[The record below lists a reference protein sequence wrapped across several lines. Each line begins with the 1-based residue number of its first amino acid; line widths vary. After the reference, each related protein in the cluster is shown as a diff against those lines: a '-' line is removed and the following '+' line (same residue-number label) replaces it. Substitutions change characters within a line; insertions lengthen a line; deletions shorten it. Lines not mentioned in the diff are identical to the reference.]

1 MSLNELPN
9 LPGLRRT
16 PSRIVMKAREE
27 LRQATRGSELE
38 EKSLGEEEEMS
49 FTSYFGDSSRLLDM
63 SKSLSA
69 FPSNAGSMNDISGR
83 YSLRSQQ
90 EARLSK
96 SLSLPFTNLD
106 YAPPFVVNQT
116 ERVCRFL
123 AYFSEA
129 IPENLIETMRSRKVE
144 IKFYTEDDTIEII
157 EPKERNSGLVQGKV
171 LKRHQIAKPRNP
183 EDTLDGSIFLLED
196 FQSGAVV
203 EMYNRQYTVI
213 DCDLATRRYM
223 EDLGIDFGE
232 SLSMP
237 SNYTPDTTRGATARS
252 SVSRGSTLSRSTNP
266 SGLHSNPK
274 ITGFHQYGRTVLRFF
289 GVWDSSGDLFGDE
302 LTVRLHYILAD
313 DTIEILPT
321 YERNCGRDKLQMLLK
336 RTKVMKR
343 GIADD
348 ASYSQMSFNSLGLS
362 SASGSNSKQAP
373 LRPYHWTDL
382 HIGDTIPVAAMTVLL
397 TDADQFT
404 RDFYAGRNMPL
415 GPAIVREKKVYPKF
429 EVAIPPH
436 NGFGSEIDSLTSCKG
451 SLMPLPPHKDGAKLK
466 AFQGMILRYQATL
479 DNPKASDRSR
489 SFIIQVHLEDD
500 TIQVLEPPQRNSG
513 HKGGVFL
520 NRGKIEPHDDSPSVV
535 PQDLYLGAVVPIYGF
550 HFLLHDAD
558 EYTLRHME
566 ENCREWG
573 KSDLSSVI
581 AKLKEHEEVL
591 TRLILT
597 SPGLSRKEMT
607 YAEVLDFFLLAGTPV
622 VKQEVVTLLRVLDPK
637 KFGSVKLTKILKF
650 MMSQK

>member
-1 MSLNELPN
+1 MSANELPN

-38 EKSLGEEEEMS
+38 DMGEEEEMS

-90 EARLSK
+90 QARLSK

-106 YAPPFVVNQT
+106 YAPPFVVNQS

-123 AYFSEA
+123 AYFSES
-129 IPENLIETMRSRKVE
+129 IPENLIETVRSRKVE
-144 IKFYTEDDTIEII
+144 IKFYTEDDTIEVI

-183 EDTLDGSIFLLED
+183 EDTLEGEIYQLHD
-196 FQSGAVV
+196 FQSGVV
-203 EMYNRQYTVI
+203 LEMYNRRYTVI
-213 DCDLATRRYM
+213 DCDLATRRHM
-223 EDLGIDFGE
+223 EELGIDFGE

-237 SNYTPDTTRGATARS
+237 SNYTPDTTRSAAARS
-252 SVSRGSTLSRSTNP
+252 SASRVPTASKGGSQT
-266 SGLHSNPK
+266 GLHSNPK

-348 ASYSQMSFNSLGLS
+348 EGSYSQLTTNSLGLS
-362 SASGSNSKQAP
+362 SGSVSRGNQVP

-382 HIGDTIPVAAMTVLL
+382 HIGDTIPVAAMTVML

-404 RDFYAGRNMPL
+404 RDFYASKHMPL
-415 GPAIVREKKVYPKF
+415 GPAIAREKKVYPKF
-429 EVAIPPH
+429 EVIIPPH
-436 NGFGSEIDSLTSCKG
+436 NGFGSEIDSMTSCKG

-550 HFLLHDAD
+550 RFLLHDAD

-573 KSDLSSVI
+573 NSDLSKIVE
-581 AKLKEHEEVL
+581 KLKDHEEVL

-607 YAEVLDFFLLAGTPV
+607 YAEVLDFFLRAGTPV

-637 KFGSVKLTKILKF
+637 KYGSVKLTKILKF
-650 MMSQK
+650 ILGQK